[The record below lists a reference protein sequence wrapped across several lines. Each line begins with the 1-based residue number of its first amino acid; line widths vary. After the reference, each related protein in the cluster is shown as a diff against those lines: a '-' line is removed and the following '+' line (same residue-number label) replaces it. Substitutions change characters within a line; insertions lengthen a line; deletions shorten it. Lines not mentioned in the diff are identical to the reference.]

1 MNGGTP
7 LAKGPLR
14 IAFAGTPEFAAVAL
28 QALLDSDHEVAVVL
42 SQPDRPAGRGRQP
55 QASAVKQT
63 AVAAGVEVWQPD
75 HLKDKAAQEQ
85 LAGYKV
91 DVMVVVAYGL
101 LLPESVLSIPRLG
114 CLNIHASLLPRW
126 RGAAP
131 IHRAVLAGDKQTG
144 ICIMQM
150 DAGLDTG
157 AVLHRRE
164 VAIARNMTSG
174 ELHDELAT
182 LGAKGLLTTLSELIA
197 GTIVA
202 TPQLETGANYAHKLK
217 KSEALLDFNN
227 SAVQLHQQIMAFNPW
242 PVAQTTFDNQQLRI
256 WRSELPT
263 DSKTLALASSI
274 TAAPGTVIDINADG
288 VLLATGEG
296 LLRLLEIQR
305 PGKKP
310 AAAADVARGMQ
321 LMDKVL
327 G

>member
-1 MNGGTP
+1 MTGVS
-7 LAKGPLR
+7 PLR

-28 QALLDSDHEVAVVL
+28 QALLDSDHEVVVVL

-63 AVAAGVEVWQPD
+63 ALAAGVEVWQPE
-75 HLKDKAAQEQ
+75 HLKDEATHQQ
-85 LAGYKV
+85 LAGYEA

-101 LLPESVLSIPRLG
+101 LLPEPVLSIPRLG

-131 IHRAVLAGDKQTG
+131 IHRAVMAGDKQTG

-164 VAIARNMTSG
+164 IPIPNNVTSG
-174 ELHDELAT
+174 ELHDELAE
-182 LGAKGLLTTLSELIA
+182 LGAAGLLETLAGLIS
-197 GTIVA
+197 GTIEA
-202 TPQLETGANYAHKLK
+202 TPQAEEGANYAHKLK
-217 KSEALLDFNN
+217 KSEALLDFSNT
-227 SAVQLHQQIMAFNPW
+227 SVQLHQQIMAFNPW

-256 WRSELPT
+256 WRSELP
-263 DSKTLALASSI
+263 DPAISS
-274 TAAPGTVIDINADG
+274 TAAPGTVIEINADG
-288 VLLATGEG
+288 VLVATGDG
-296 LLRLLEIQR
+296 VLRLLQIQR

-310 AAAADVARGMQ
+310 AAASDVARGMQ

>member
-1 MNGGTP
+1 MSGGTP
-7 LAKGPLR
+7 ELQQKLR

-28 QALLDSDHEVAVVL
+28 QALLESDHEVVVVL

-55 QASAVKQT
+55 QASAVKQ
-63 AVAAGVEVWQPD
+63 AAAAAGVEIWQPV
-75 HLKDKAAQEQ
+75 HLKDTDSQQQ
-85 LAGYKV
+85 LASYNV

-101 LLPESVLSIPRLG
+101 LLPEPILSIPRLG

-131 IHRAVLAGDKQTG
+131 IQRAILAGDRQTG

-157 AVLHRRE
+157 AVLHQCKIPIDSD
-164 VAIARNMTSG
+164 VTSG

-182 LGAKGLLTTLSELIA
+182 LGAAGLLETLSGMIA
-197 GTIVA
+197 GTIEA
-202 TPQLETGANYAHKLK
+202 TPQVESGAIYAHKLK
-217 KSEALLDFNN
+217 KSEALLDFN
-227 SAVQLHQQIMAFNPW
+227 SAAVQLHQQIMAFNPW
-242 PVAQTTFDNQQLRI
+242 PVAQTTFENQQLRI
-256 WRSELPT
+256 WRSELPGNPAT
-263 DSKTLALASSI
+263 LTLATSTSAM
-274 TAAPGTVIDINADG
+274 PGTVIEINADG

-296 LLRLLEIQR
+296 VLRLLQIQR

-310 AAAADVARGMQ
+310 AAASDVARGMQ